1 MKCAECPRAYCSREC
16 QVRDWKVGHHK
27 VWCGKSGEK
36 CVDYEIRDSGE
47 KGLGLFTLR
56 DFERGE
62 KIMVERAVAI
72 QPGGNR
78 RIDFGK
84 IIGNATLMSATMAL
98 APVGSMNMTE
108 KFEANCAALGD
119 DDEDAGSGLFLNF
132 SRVNHDCVGNVTH
145 YYVPDQQLK
154 LLVANR
160 DIPAGSEVSF
170 SYAGSVS
177 SDTRAII
184 MAVRGFHCSC
194 TACQNPKIADK
205 LDRSL
210 ELDKKICE
218 LGSQGKTEQAI
229 RAGESLIKLHDELK
243 ASDMQYSRV
252 YYDLYQIAITRK
264 KTVKLGTKY
273 IREAYTHALLFYGR
287 EEDEQVK
294 KFKHYVEHP
303 STHRNYR
310 LID

>member
-1 MKCAECPRAYCSREC
+1 
-16 QVRDWKVGHHK
+16 
-27 VWCGKSGEK
+27 
-36 CVDYEIRDSGE
+36 
-47 KGLGLFTLR
+47 
-56 DFERGE
+56 
-62 KIMVERAVAI
+62 
-72 QPGGNR
+72 
-78 RIDFGK
+78 
-84 IIGNATLMSATMAL
+84 
-98 APVGSMNMTE
+98 
-108 KFEANCAALGD
+108 
-119 DDEDAGSGLFLNF
+119 
-132 SRVNHDCVGNVTH
+132 VNHDCVGNVTH